1 MAAMTRD
8 GVRTDRRRGTNS
20 LPAALAW
27 ALILMAVFLCC
38 AHTAPASPRAEAPST
53 TAARAFTPA
62 PSAVVSVVTAD
73 APAERGV
80 GSSCH
85 GATDHSSAVV
95 LPGPAAPAAL
105 PCGSAAPRTAPLSG
119 AAVIRGPSNDGVHAV
134 DHLRLQVQR
143 I

>member
-1 MAAMTRD
+1 MTRVSV
-8 GVRTDRRRGTNS
+8 GTDRRRGTDS
-20 LPAALAW
+20 LPVALAW
-27 ALILMAVFLCC
+27 ALMLVAVFLCC
-38 AHTAPASPRAEAPST
+38 SHTAAPSPRDGAPST
-53 TAARAFTPA
+53 ATDVALTPG
-62 PSAVVSVVTAD
+62 PSAAVSVVTAD

-95 LPGPAAPAAL
+95 LPGPTAPVAL
-105 PCGSAAPRTAPLSG
+105 PCGAATPRTAPLSG